1 MELFIFIMSASI
13 GCSLAVYYFNKN
25 DSKVN

>member
-25 DSKVN
+25 DGKAN